1 MVLINA
7 VLPFFGIL
15 IGLVILHE
23 LGHFVVAKM
32 AGVRVEEFGI
42 GMPPRAWG
50 IRFGETLYSINW
62 LPLGGFLRLTG
73 EESANVLVE
82 AVNEHSLAERAGM
95 QPRDVVISVNDEPV
109 HSAEQFAAH
118 LRQALASGAIHLVIQ
133 REEPNESGR
142 GSELTEYD
150 VSLPVAALAGDPS
163 GPTEPPS
170 PSDAAE
176 SIEATIGRIAGVQ
189 VVPDHRSL
197 GAKARPVRI
206 AVMAAGAAVNAILPI
221 FLFALAA
228 MIPQDQPAGP
238 AMITSIVNDGPAQQG
253 GLLPG
258 DRIIEIDGTT
268 ITNTG
273 DVSREIN
280 LALGSDLEF
289 VVERPLIGVA
299 TSQTTAATEYERIS
313 VVVHARLAPQPR
325 QHVSQPSETVFDVAD
340 ALAVDVT
347 VVQDAVFGFGLDL
360 PEGITLTFDDGKTYV
375 TQKDD
380 TISGLSGEL
389 LRRQQQIIAASGL
402 DFINLEPGT
411 VIEIPQGPTGIR
423 IANGSF
429 NVERSSEGL
438 FAAIGTGWDRTID
451 TLYLLRNRIR
461 SWIAG
466 GEGLEFSGP
475 IGIARTTG
483 EVVEQAGWLR
493 LIDLAALLSI
503 NLAIINILPLPMLD
517 GGRIVFVLLE
527 IVRRGKRISPE
538 KEGLVHMTGFALL
551 ITFVIIVSYFDIIK
565 AISGESA
572 LR

>member
-15 IGLVILHE
+15 LGLVILHE
-23 LGHFVVAKM
+23 LGHFVVAKL

-62 LPLGGFLRLTG
+62 LPLGGFVRLTG

-82 AVNEHSLAERAGM
+82 AVNDDSLAHRAGI
-95 QPRDVVISVNDEPV
+95 QPRDVVVSVNDEPV
-109 HSAEQFAAH
+109 HNAEQFAAH
-118 LRQALASGAIHLVIQ
+118 LRHALHDGSIRLVVQ
-133 REEPNESGR
+133 REEHSR
-142 GSELTEYD
+142 HGSELTEYD
-150 VSLPVAALAGDPS
+150 VSLPVAPLGGDPS
-163 GPTEPPS
+163 GPSAPAKPNEP
-170 PSDAAE
+170 AE

-197 GAKARPVRI
+197 GTKARPVRI
-206 AVMAAGAAVNAILPI
+206 AVMAAGATVNAILPI

-228 MIPQDQPAGP
+228 LIPQNQPAGP
-238 AMITSIVNDGPAQQG
+238 AMITSIVSGGPAQQA

-258 DRIIEIDGTT
+258 DRIIEINGTT
-268 ITNTG
+268 ITNTN

-280 LALGSDLEF
+280 LALGSNIEF
-289 VVERPLIGVA
+289 VVKRLVGDVV
-299 TSQTTAATEYERIS
+299 TSQTTTPTDYQRIS
-313 VVVHARLAPQPR
+313 TVVHARLAPQPHR
-325 QHVSQPSETVFDVAD
+325 HVSHPGETVLDVAD
-340 ALAVDVT
+340 ALAVNVT
-347 VVQDAVFGFGLDL
+347 VVQDTVFGFGLDL
-360 PEGITLTFDDGKTYV
+360 PEGITLTFDDGKTYI

-380 TISGLSGEL
+380 TVLGLSGEL
-389 LRRQQQIIAASGL
+389 LRRQQQIISASGL
-402 DFINLEPGT
+402 DFHNLEPGT
-411 VIEIPQGPTGIR
+411 VVEIPQGPTGIR
-423 IANGSF
+423 ITNGSS
-429 NVERSSEGL
+429 NLERSGEGV
-438 FAAIGTGWDRTID
+438 FAAVGSGWERTVD

-493 LIDLAALLSI
+493 LIELAALLSI

-517 GGRIVFVLLE
+517 GGRIMFVLLE

-551 ITFVIIVSYFDIIK
+551 ITFVIVVSYFDIIK
-565 AISGESA
+565 AISGEST